1 MLSLNIFQLICSIC
15 TNDKYE
21 LRIRLNTNY
30 SASLVCLGLICHIA
44 ENYSIC
50 NTWNKLILLQLVDF
64 SSPSFTSCLQ
74 SCFLDPVEGGH
85 RGVSPSQLF
94 HLSSKISD
102 QGIELPVIEPVSNME
117 EEEADKDEAESK
129 NKQLLT
135 RLRLDP
141 DTFSK
146 RDHPGDAEHYRQVV
160 EQHGPLARLGALAR
174 VDTGRSIMHRPRQL
188 SLLGGS

>member
-21 LRIRLNTNY
+21 LCIRLNTNY
-30 SASLVCLGLICHIA
+30 SSQMCLGLICQVA
-44 ENYSIC
+44 ENYSFC
-50 NTWNKLILLQLVDF
+50 NIWNELIVLQLVDF
-64 SSPSFTSCLQ
+64 FSPCFKSCLQ
-74 SCFLDPVEGGH
+74 SHFLDPVEGGH
-85 RGVSPSQLF
+85 GSVSPSQLF

-117 EEEADKDEAESK
+117 EEEANKDEAESK

-135 RLRLDP
+135 RLMLDP
-141 DTFSK
+141 DTLSK
-146 RDHPGDAEHYRQVV
+146 RDHPSDAEHYRQVV

-174 VDTGRSIMHRPRQL
+174 VDTGRSIMHRPWQL
-188 SLLGGS
+188 NLLGGS